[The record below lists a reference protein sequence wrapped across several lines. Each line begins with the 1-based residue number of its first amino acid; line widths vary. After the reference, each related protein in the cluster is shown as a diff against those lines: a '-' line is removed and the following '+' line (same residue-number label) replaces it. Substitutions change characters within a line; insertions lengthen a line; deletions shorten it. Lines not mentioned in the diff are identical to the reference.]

1 MNRYRT
7 KVIRPLALLVLALL
21 VWIGA
26 PLHAN
31 TIPPLDTDTPTL
43 APVEN
48 IVAESR
54 GDYVATALI
63 TIPQYAPFLGIEL
76 FFMMCYHILQGCH
89 AGCTAVVEAALA
101 LDLIEPS
108 EVDAV
113 FYDCV
118 ADYCPEGS
126 LTCLELFPGLGF

>member
-7 KVIRPLALLVLALL
+7 KATRPLALLVLALL

-31 TIPPLDTDTPTL
+31 SIPPVDTDTPAL

-48 IVAESR
+48 VVGESR
-54 GDYVATALI
+54 SEYVTAALSMV
-63 TIPQYAPFLGIEL
+63 PQYPFLGIEL
-76 FFMMCYHILQGCH
+76 FYVMCYHILQGCH

-101 LDLIEPS
+101 LDLIDPGE
-108 EVDAV
+108 EDAT

-126 LTCLELFPGLGF
+126 VGCLDLFPGLGF